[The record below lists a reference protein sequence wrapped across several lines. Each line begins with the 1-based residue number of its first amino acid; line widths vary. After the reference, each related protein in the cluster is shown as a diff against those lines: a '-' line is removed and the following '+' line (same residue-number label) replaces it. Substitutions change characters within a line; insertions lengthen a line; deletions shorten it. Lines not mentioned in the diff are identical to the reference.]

1 MFYYEKREELSK
13 DWFVIEEGKNFS
25 YPTHLHRWYE
35 IIFVKDGIMDV
46 IIDGTVHTLEKN
58 DSVFIF
64 PNQTH
69 QLINRRDSSHRLML
83 LKPELIAHFNAKVQ
97 NCIPTDPQKHIDSGA
112 WTELFL
118 SASESSSFE
127 EIKGI
132 TYIYCGFFSKDE
144 FISVSDK
151 DTSDGADLMHRIFRF
166 ADENYLKSC
175 SLKDLSA
182 HIGYD
187 YSYLSKLFSERIGV
201 SFTEYVNM
209 LRIDRACYLLKN
221 TELPVLNIS
230 EMCGY
235 GSLRSFN
242 RNFIK
247 QTQMTP
253 REYKRSSAV
262 YAGSS
267 LKT

>member
-1 MFYYEKREELSK
+1 MFYYEKREELNK
-13 DWFVIEEGKNFS
+13 EWFAIEEGVNFS

-35 IIFVKDGIMDV
+35 VILVTDGEMDV
-46 IIDGTVHTLEKN
+46 IIDGVTYTLKKN
-58 DSVFIF
+58 DSAFIF

-69 QLINRRDSSHRLML
+69 QFVSRQPSAHRLFL

-97 NCIPTDPQKHIDSGA
+97 NCIPKNPKITVTKKPWI
-112 WTELFL
+112 ELFM
-118 SASESSSFE
+118 SASEDSPFE

-132 TYIYCGFFSKDE
+132 LYIYCGFFEDSE
-144 FISVSDK
+144 FISISDK
-151 DTSDGADLMHRIFRF
+151 ETADGADLMHRIFRF
-166 ADENYLKSC
+166 ADENYLGNC
-175 SLKDLSA
+175 SLKDLAA

-187 YSYLSKLFSERIGV
+187 YSYLSKLFSERIGI

-221 TELPVLNIS
+221 TELPVLDIS
-230 EMCGY
+230 EHCGY

-247 QTQMTP
+247 QTKMTP
-253 REYKRSSAV
+253 RDYKRSSAV
-262 YAGSS
+262 YAGSK